1 MLTLVLLLVLLV
13 VAVVR
18 TEGSRLDVVLA
29 GVRTL
34 LAGVGAERKD
44 FDGDSIFLF
53 FLPCEL
59 FVRAWNWLEKC

>member
-44 FDGDSIFLF
+44 FDGDSIFFSLAS
-53 FLPCEL
+53 FL
-59 FVRAWNWLEKC
+59 